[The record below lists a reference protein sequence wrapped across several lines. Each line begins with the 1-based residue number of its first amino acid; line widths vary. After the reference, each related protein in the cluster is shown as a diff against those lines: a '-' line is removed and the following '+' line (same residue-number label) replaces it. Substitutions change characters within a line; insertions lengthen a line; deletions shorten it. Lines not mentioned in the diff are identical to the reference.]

1 MPTWLPGESF
11 IEWMEQ
17 RRGRAAQSSDVLGV
31 HRMSQWP
38 RIHASR
44 ERWRSSISL
53 ALRLRVCLSAL
64 LLSLFTIHL
73 RSHDFTHGTWRRA
86 KAAAPRAFA
95 KIRVLFLLAW
105 DHVWPNPPYATSTA
119 ADGVCLV
126 QSGGGPFVYRSM
138 GWNDRAKL
146 LERAQL

>member
-11 IEWMEQ
+11 TEWMEQ
-17 RRGRAAQSSDVLGV
+17 RRGRAAQSSDVLGM

-53 ALRLRVCLSAL
+53 VLRLRVCL
-64 LLSLFTIHL
+64 LSSCPCLPSTFGAMISTQ
-73 RSHDFTHGTWRRA
+73 GTRRRA

-95 KIRVLFLLAW
+95 KIWVLFLLAW
-105 DHVWPNPPYATSTA
+105 GCFWPDPPYSTSTA

-126 QSGGGPFVYRSM
+126 QSGGGPFVYLSM

>member
-1 MPTWLPGESF
+1 MQTWLPGESF
-11 IEWMEQ
+11 IEWTEQ
-17 RRGRAAQSSDVLGV
+17 RRGRVARSSDVLGV

-44 ERWRSSISL
+44 ERWRSSTSL
-53 ALRLRVCLSAL
+53 SLRLRVCL
-64 LLSLFTIHL
+64 LSSCPCLPSTFGAMI
-73 RSHDFTHGTWRRA
+73 FTHGTQRRA
-86 KAAAPRAFA
+86 KAATPRAFA

-105 DHVWPNPPYATSTA
+105 DHFWPNPPYATSTA
-119 ADGVCLV
+119 ADDVCLV
-126 QSGGGPFVYRSM
+126 QSGGGPFVYLSM